1 MTCDSSIKIFTLI
14 CGLSGRIFP
23 MNRNPAYKIMR
34 SNKII
39 LPAIFLF
46 SLALHSTIYY
56 TVFSKND
63 QFPKYPG
70 FALQCAHSAINP
82 ERLADFSP
90 LYLMVHVIA
99 QKYVSH
105 PKEAV
110 LWLQFVLVAGSA
122 VLLFLLLRSF
132 FTTWIALAG
141 AMIFVT
147 NRSILVYS
155 SVFEPEVLIIFFL
168 LGFLVLVVR
177 KSRLMAFVAGV
188 SFALILLLRLNLLP
202 VALIVPLYFYLNGER
217 NRILLQRTILFIVP
231 VFLAITLLA
240 IRNHSFTGT
249 FSPVT
254 MNPGYPFYCGNNPTA
269 NGQIGVYPPMVQFV
283 AKEIPK
289 EVDRGH
295 VAYLLFPRRIS
306 GKQLSIPEANSYW
319 THKALNFIVDHPL
332 YWFKAIIRKCY
343 STFHAVRWH
352 DIDRVNAIDHRLQ
365 KTMIPTV
372 PFGLISAMAIIGM
385 LLSLRAW
392 RERLVFYAVILCQ
405 IGVMAMTFAS
415 DRQRISVLVL
425 FVFFAAASLTALL
438 DRNITGR
445 RKVMLMVAAL
455 GLFPFLSMKND
466 LIKDGLYQRSQIERA
481 QMLLSKAQKNR
492 SEGKLP
498 QASEENAMVMALVPY
513 FTESRL
519 SGLMFAGQTYSERA
533 LSLAESLHAGKAG
546 KTGETGFSSQLD
558 IALLCIENGRLTQAE
573 TILKELIRGRRAFSR
588 TSAQSSQPCFYLA
601 KVYELQGREP
611 EALLSLQKALTN
623 NPGDPWVLSHLAV
636 LTGDHHYKDAIIRY
650 FDEIDAAYFL
660 GLASLDNDRIDEAV
674 KNFNYLVEKVPEYRA
689 GFIYLSIALGAKGD
703 FDRAARSYIQAMAKE
718 GEPLFGEKEI
728 LTIFYQWAKQNPPNT
743 ESRYYLG
750 MVLKDF
756 GHYEEALDIF
766 RQLVH
771 KNPSIDMVVKTN
783 IEWLENA
790 EKAML

>member
-1 MTCDSSIKIFTLI
+1 
-14 CGLSGRIFP
+14 

-46 SLALHSTIYY
+46 SLALHSTVYY
-56 TVFSKND
+56 TLFSKNKP
-63 QFPKYPG
+63 FPKYPD
-70 FALQCAHSAINP
+70 FACQYVHSACNP

-90 LYLMVHVIA
+90 LYLSVHIIA
-99 QKYVSH
+99 QKYL
-105 PKEAV
+105 PRPNEAIV
-110 LWLQFVLVAGSA
+110 WLQFVLMAGSG
-122 VLLFLLLRSF
+122 VLLFLFLRSF
-132 FTTWIALAG
+132 FSSGVAIAG
-141 AMIFVT
+141 AMAFIT
-147 NRSILVYS
+147 NRSIVVYS
-155 SVFEPEVLIIFFL
+155 GVFEPEVLLIFFL
-168 LGFLVLVVR
+168 LGFLVVVVR
-177 KSRLMAFVAGV
+177 KSRPMAFVAGA

-295 VAYLLFPRRIS
+295 IAYLLFPRRIS

-319 THKALNFIVDHPL
+319 AHKALNFIVDHPI
-332 YWFKAIIRKCY
+332 YWFKGIIRKCY
-343 STFHAVRWH
+343 TTFHAVRWH
-352 DIDRVNAIDHRLQ
+352 DVDQVGAIDHRLQ

-415 DRQRISVLVL
+415 DRQRISVLAL
-425 FVFFAAASLTALL
+425 FVFFAAALLTALL
-438 DRNITGR
+438 DRNTAGR
-445 RKVMLMVAAL
+445 RKIMLTVAAL
-455 GLFPFLSMKND
+455 GLFLFLSMKND

-481 QMLLSKAQKNR
+481 QMLLFKAQKDR
-492 SEGKLP
+492 SEGNLP
-498 QASEENAMVMALVPY
+498 QASEENAMVMALAPY

-533 LSLAESLHAGKAG
+533 LSFAESLHTGKAGKAG
-546 KTGETGFSSQLD
+546 MAGFSSQLD
-558 IALLCIENGRLTQAE
+558 IALLCMENGRLTQAE
-573 TILKELIRGRRAFSR
+573 TILKELIRGRRAFNR
-588 TSAQSSQPCFYLA
+588 TSAQSSQPCFYCA

-611 EALLSLQKALTN
+611 EALSSLRKALTN

-636 LTGDHHYKDAIIRY
+636 LTGDRHYNDAIIRY
-650 FDEIDAAYFL
+650 FDEIDAAYFM

-674 KNFNYLVEKVPEYRA
+674 KNFDYLVEKVPEYRD
-689 GFIYLSIALGAKGD
+689 GLIYLSVALGAKGD
-703 FDRAARSYIQAMAKE
+703 FDRAARSYVQAIKKK
-718 GEPLFGEKEI
+718 GEPIFGEKEI
-728 LTIFYQWAKQNPPNT
+728 INIFYQWAKQNPQNT

-750 MVLKDF
+750 IILRGF

-766 RQLVH
+766 RKLMRE
-771 KNPSIDMVVKTN
+771 NPSIGMVKAN

-790 EKAML
+790 KKSYEINQSVINGF